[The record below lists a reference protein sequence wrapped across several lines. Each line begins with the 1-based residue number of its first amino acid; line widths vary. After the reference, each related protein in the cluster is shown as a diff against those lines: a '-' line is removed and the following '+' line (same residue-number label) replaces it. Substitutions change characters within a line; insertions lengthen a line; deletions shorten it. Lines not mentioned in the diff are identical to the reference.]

1 MGRHY
6 ANTNFNGC
14 VLRLEALTGKPENE
28 EEAADKVTEKLRE
41 RRIKVPE
48 LLTLF
53 NGESR
58 KQKQEAVT
66 LHNYEGNS
74 AICNLQI
81 DPKGRCKHK
90 PVLLTL
96 DPDLLQYLGL
106 YSFILPLAEPE
117 GYVIS
122 PHPRRIVA
130 GMRTW
135 TFPAAGVILRPPL
148 APHDSRSSLADHA
161 CFTGAFAFSEL
172 Q

>member
-1 MGRHY
+1 MQIRI
-6 ANTNFNGC
+6 FNGC

-96 DPDLLQYLGL
+96 DPDLLQCLGL
-106 YSFILPLAEPE
+106 IPS
-117 GYVIS
+117 S
-122 PHPRRIVA
+122 C
-130 GMRTW
+130 M
-135 TFPAAGVILRPPL
+135 
-148 APHDSRSSLADHA
+148 SRMV
-161 CFTGAFAFSEL
+161 T
-172 Q
+172 